1 MNETYVIF
9 LLIMRAEYVLMYE
22 INVNCFKSIPVY
34 FIHLFCIYL
43 FIFFYLKCLHLEASQ
58 GQRDNFFKAFF

>member
-1 MNETYVIF
+1 MNESYVIF

-34 FIHLFCIYL
+34 FINLFCIYL
-43 FIFFYLKCLHLEASQ
+43 FSFIFNVCILKHHEDSESI
-58 GQRDNFFKAFF
+58 F